1 MILVDPFQ
9 LSVFYGSMIY
19 QGLFCLV
26 YVWWFMFA
34 AGSAEGS
41 TGSLDLASQT
51 TAPSAFI
58 ATPAL
63 SQTPSST
70 EPPTLPILFLC
81 RAGLTLL
88 ATSQG
93 CCEESSVAV

>member
-41 TGSLDLASQT
+41 TGSLFGFSQPDHST
-51 TAPSAFI
+51 
-58 ATPAL
+58 L
-63 SQTPSST
+63 SFHCNPSSV
-70 EPPTLPILFLC
+70 PDPIFH
-81 RAGLTLL
+81 
-88 ATSQG
+88 
-93 CCEESSVAV
+93 